1 LLVITF
7 CSLINFHFVFFN
19 CFFCLA
25 TMSLS
30 QKKISL
36 KSILWYNLGR
46 LVYQRHFVCETQC
59 LSWVRQSR
67 SATQFNGFGP
77 KNKQKPKI

>member
-25 TMSLS
+25 TMSLN
-30 QKKISL
+30 QKTKI
-36 KSILWYNLGR
+36 I
-46 LVYQRHFVCETQC
+46 
-59 LSWVRQSR
+59 
-67 SATQFNGFGP
+67 
-77 KNKQKPKI
+77 KIDTVV